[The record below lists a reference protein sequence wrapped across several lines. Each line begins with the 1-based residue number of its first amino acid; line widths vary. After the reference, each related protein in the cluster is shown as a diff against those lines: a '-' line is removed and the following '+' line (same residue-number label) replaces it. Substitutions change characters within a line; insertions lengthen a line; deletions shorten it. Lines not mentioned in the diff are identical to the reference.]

1 MPRHD
6 ISALVAEAADD
17 VPERQALVE
26 SGGRS
31 LTWAGLEDEVAR
43 IATGLGAHGIRAGQ
57 RVMIAVGNRIEFV
70 TTYLGVLRA
79 QVVAVPVNPRS
90 TPGELARMVADSG
103 SRMVVADETALAAVR
118 AALAELDGDVARPVV
133 VATGTSPG
141 ERELALDDLR
151 ADVVRPVPPLP
162 DPEKLAALLYTS
174 GTSGRPRAA
183 MLSHRALL
191 ANIEQ
196 VAAVEPPM
204 MHGDDVVL
212 GVLPL
217 FHVYGLNA
225 VLGGVLRHRA
235 RLLLVE
241 RFEPQAV
248 LDLIDDE
255 ACSVVPIAPPAF
267 AHWLPDEHLRER
279 LGPVRLVLSGS
290 APLEGAVVEEFTSIT
305 GIPVHQGYGL
315 TEASPVVTST
325 LCSREPRAGSV
336 GAALP
341 GIELRLVDE
350 TWGQVEGED
359 PGEIQVRGD
368 NLFSGYWPDGSDGPD
383 DEGWYGTGDVGFLDA
398 SGDLFLVDRVK
409 ELVIVSG
416 FNVYPTE
423 VEEVLR
429 EVDGVVDAAVIGVPD
444 EVTGEAVVAYVVASA
459 DASAPADLEEAVA
472 CTRRGPAGALQ
483 AALPHRGRRDPAPHR
498 DRQGAEGPVARP
510 RAPSG
515 PGTPRMKP
523 ERAADH
529 ALHPPGLPP
538 VRRRPRGR
546 RARLRRPGGVLRGG
560 RHHHRRRPGGPLRRG
575 RPGDLRRRQA
585 ARLLARRREP
595 AARRP
600 GLSRRPASARGPG
613 RRSAHE
619 ALDDR

>member
-1 MPRHD
+1 MPRTD
-6 ISALVAEAADD
+6 ISAFVAEAAED
-17 VPERQALVE
+17 VPDRQALVE
-26 SGGRS
+26 SGGRT

-43 IATGLGAHGIRAGQ
+43 IATGLGARGIRAGQ
-57 RVMIAVGNRIEFV
+57 RVMILVGNRIEFV

-90 TPGELARMVADSG
+90 TAGEVARMIADSG
-103 SRMVVADETALAAVR
+103 TRLVVADDTAVDVVR
-118 AALAELDGDVARPVV
+118 RALAELGDVAVPTVV
-133 VATGTSPG
+133 VTGVEPGPG
-141 ERELALDDLR
+141 ELGLEALR

-174 GTSGRPRAA
+174 GTSGLPRAA

-196 VAAVEPPM
+196 VASVEPPM

-241 RFEPQAV
+241 QFESQAV

-255 ACSVVPIAPPAF
+255 ACSVVPIAPPVF

-290 APLEGAVVEEFTSIT
+290 APLGPHLIEEFTSIT

-325 LCSREPRAGSV
+325 LCSRENHPGSV

-341 GIELRLVDE
+341 GVELRLVDE
-350 TWGQVEGED
+350 VGRPMHGDD

-368 NLFSGYWPDGSDGPD
+368 NLFSGYWPDRSDGPD
-383 DEGWYGTGDVGFLDA
+383 ADGWYGTGDVGIIDA
-398 SGDLFLVDRVK
+398 SGDLYLVDRVK
-409 ELVIVSG
+409 ELIIVSG

-423 VEEVLR
+423 VEDVLR
-429 EVDGVVDAAVIGVPD
+429 EVDGVRDAAVIGVPD
-444 EVTGEAVVAYVVASA
+444 EATGEAVVAYVVAGGP
-459 DASAPADLEEAVA
+459 DAAAVVDAARQHAAVRLARFKQPSRVEAVDELPV
-472 CTRRGPAGALQ
+472 TVTGKVQKGRLRGL
-483 AALPHRGRRDPAPHR
+483 
-498 DRQGAEGPVARP
+498 E
-510 RAPSG
+510 
-515 PGTPRMKP
+515 
-523 ERAADH
+523 
-529 ALHPPGLPP
+529 
-538 VRRRPRGR
+538 RRRALG
-546 RARLRRPGGVLRGG
+546 
-560 RHHHRRRPGGPLRRG
+560 
-575 RPGDLRRRQA
+575 
-585 ARLLARRREP
+585 LLE
-595 AARRP
+595 
-600 GLSRRPASARGPG
+600 
-613 RRSAHE
+613 
-619 ALDDR
+619 